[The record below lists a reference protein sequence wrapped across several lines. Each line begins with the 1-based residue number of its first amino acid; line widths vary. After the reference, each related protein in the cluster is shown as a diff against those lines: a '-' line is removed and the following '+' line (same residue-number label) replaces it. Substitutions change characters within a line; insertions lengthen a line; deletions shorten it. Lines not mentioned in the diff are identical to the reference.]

1 MAPSTRQMPNS
12 RLLTRTFLTTL
23 KPMQSIIRFL
33 VVMGVVMATV
43 LLWRPDV
50 DGSAAIPPKDNGN
63 AMEEVERSLG
73 SLHRAPAQEEW
84 SKELFQEQLEE
95 AFRRQDPCTVLALLR
110 EEAPVSP
117 EDRWAA
123 GMEVLLNL
131 GMGGAD
137 PLLAELFAGPSPLY
151 GTPNENSRRPE
162 TRFFNALLFSN
173 QFEGGGGDRNP
184 HRDSDKSIALLRELS
199 QEEPENGAYQYFLA
213 QALRQ
218 SGEKKQEV
226 DNAYIY
232 AGKAPKFESFY
243 QKLYDRLL
251 EISYRNLATFTWV
264 YVYLHE
270 APKPNFTS
278 GTRNLRYWA
287 SDSDTGKW
295 IGNLIAKK
303 LIDTGAK
310 LKGESPGYLYSHD
323 EYMLGYGLRYGIEG
337 RAEKNWNEYIERMQE
352 ARDFISEAPEAV
364 GEAASE
370 LYMDQFAGRNN
381 ECRWSAWQS
390 LFEAYKAKKNS

>member
-1 MAPSTRQMPNS
+1 
-12 RLLTRTFLTTL
+12 
-23 KPMQSIIRFL
+23 MQSIIRFL
-33 VVMGVVMATV
+33 VVMGLVMATV
-43 LLWRPDV
+43 LLWRPDL
-50 DGSAAIPPKDNGN
+50 GSSAAVPPKAGN
-63 AMEEVERSLG
+63 NSMEEVERALG
-73 SLHRAPAQEEW
+73 SLHRAPPEAQW
-84 SKELFQEQLEE
+84 SKELFQEQLED
-95 AFRRQDPCTVLALLR
+95 AFRRQDPCAVLALLR
-110 EEAPVSP
+110 EKAPVSP

-131 GMGGAD
+131 GMGKPD
-137 PLLAELFAGPSPLY
+137 PALLELFAKPSPLY
-151 GTPNENSRRPE
+151 GTADESSRRPE
-162 TRFFNALLFSN
+162 TRFFNALLFSG
-173 QFEGGGGDRNP
+173 QFEGGGDQRGSS
-184 HRDSDKSIALLRELS
+184 RDNEKAVATLKELS
-199 QEEPENGAYQYFLA
+199 QEEPDNGAYFYFLA

-232 AGKAPKFESFY
+232 AGKAPKFETYY

-251 EISYRNLATFTWV
+251 GISYRNLATFTWA

-303 LIDTGAK
+303 LIDTGGK
-310 LKGESPGYLYSHD
+310 MKSESPGYLYSHD

-352 ARDFISEAPEAV
+352 ARNFISEAPAAV

-370 LYMDQFAGRNN
+370 LYMDQFAGRND

-390 LFEAYKAKKNS
+390 LFEAYKAKKNT